1 MHNITVGM
9 EFDILKENNNIANEN
24 YEMLKEHDIVSVD
37 FMGSIGAG
45 KTALII
51 KFVLIS
57 PQELKVPSYVKDL
70 LKEKGL
76 RVHAIAGDVTGAD
89 DMNRMVASGMTVTN
103 CNTGKEC
110 HLDANMVHR
119 CLHDIDLSQIDVLL
133 IENVGNLV
141 CPADFPLG
149 TDIRVV
155 VISTTEGDDMVRK
168 HPDIFIHSDFA
179 VLNKVDIADAVG
191 VDPEVLLK
199 DYRKLTGDR
208 KVMIKT
214 SARKEIGL
222 DEVIEEMGL

>member
-1 MHNITVGM
+1 MHNVTVGM
-9 EFDILKENNNIANEN
+9 EFDVLRENNNIANEN

-51 KFVLIS
+51 KLA
-57 PQELKVPSYVKDL
+57 EKLR
-70 LKEKGL
+70 EKGL

-89 DMNRMVASGMTVTN
+89 DMNRMVASGITTTN

-119 CLHDIDLSQIDVLL
+119 CLRSIDLSQIDVLL
-133 IENVGNLV
+133 VENVGNLV

-149 TDIRVV
+149 TDMRVV

-179 VLNKVDIADAVG
+179 ILNKVDIADAVG
-191 VDPEVLLK
+191 VDPKTLLE
-199 DYRKLTGDR
+199 DYRKLTGGR
-208 KVMIKT
+208 KTMIET
-214 SARKEIGL
+214 STRLGTGL
-222 DEVIEEMGL
+222 DAVLEELGL